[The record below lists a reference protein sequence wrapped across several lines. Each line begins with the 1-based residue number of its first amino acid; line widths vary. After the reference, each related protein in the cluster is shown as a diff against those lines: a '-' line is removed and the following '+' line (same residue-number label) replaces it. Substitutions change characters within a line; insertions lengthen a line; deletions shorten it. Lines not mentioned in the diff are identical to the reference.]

1 MTPDYLRAATY
12 VLPAKM
18 LQTCA
23 ASSYLFY
30 WRTVA
35 AEDENWQVVLKR

>member
-1 MTPDYLRAATY
+1 LRTACHTTKGRARNQI
-12 VLPAKM
+12 LAIKGAKD
-18 LQTCA
+18 LE
-23 ASSYLFY
+23 L